1 MISDQN
7 LGVSQL
13 CDVFILNA
21 LREFYCQMKV
31 SNTGKALMQSHVLI
45 KRYRDRKFNFSQSL
59 SSGKC

>member
-7 LGVSQL
+7 LGVLQL

-31 SNTGKALMQSHVLI
+31 SNTGKVLMQSHVLG
-45 KRYRDRKFNFSQSL
+45 KRYGDRKFNFSQTL
-59 SSGKC
+59 S